1 MAMREKDQ
9 ADFDLERF
17 IDMFDTAMTSDDPRI
32 KNALRQLLMM
42 VILTEPED
50 KNAGAGLNHRSGPL
64 RRLFEDVR
72 SLSSRLH
79 NLDDQFHRLDNFARA
94 TAIQTAQREGTR
106 QKYPGRPE
114 YPGYPEQWDY
124 RTAKELLK
132 ELPEVQAKTTM
143 EQAAIPGAK
152 TLLHG
157 HK

>member
-17 IDMFDTAMTSDDPRI
+17 INMFDVALTSDDPRI

-50 KNAGAGLNHRSGPL
+50 KNSGFAHRDGPL

-79 NLDDQFHRLDNFARA
+79 NLDDQFHRLDTFARA
-94 TAIQTAQREGTR
+94 NASQRAQTEGAR

-114 YPGYPEQWDY
+114 YPGYLEQWDY

>member
-17 IDMFDTAMTSDDPRI
+17 IDMFDVALTSDDPRI

-50 KNAGAGLNHRSGPL
+50 KTSGFTHRNGPL

-72 SLSSRLH
+72 SLNTRLH
-79 NLDDQFHRLDNFARA
+79 NLDDQFHRLDTFARA
-94 TAIQTAQREGTR
+94 AASQRAQTEGA
-106 QKYPGRPE
+106 RPK
-114 YPGYPEQWDY
+114 YPEQWDY
-124 RTAKELLK
+124 QMEKFARK
-132 ELPEVQAKTTM
+132 LPDVQAMTALETV
-143 EQAAIPGAK
+143 QTQTAIPGAQ
-152 TLLHG
+152 TRWHG

>member
-1 MAMREKDQ
+1 MMAMREKDQ

-17 IDMFDTAMTSDDPRI
+17 IDMFDKAMTSDDPRI

-50 KNAGAGLNHRSGPL
+50 KNSGFTHRDGPL

-79 NLDDQFHRLDNFARA
+79 NLDDQFHRLDTFARA
-94 TAIQTAQREGTR
+94 NASQRAQTEGAR
-106 QKYPGRPE
+106 AKYPGRPE

-124 RTAKELLK
+124 RTVKELLN